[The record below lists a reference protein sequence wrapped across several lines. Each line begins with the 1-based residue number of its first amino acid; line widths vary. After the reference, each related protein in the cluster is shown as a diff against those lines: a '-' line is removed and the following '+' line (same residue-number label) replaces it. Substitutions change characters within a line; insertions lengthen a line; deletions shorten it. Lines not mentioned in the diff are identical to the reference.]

1 MNDPYEVLGVSRN
14 ASDSEIKKAY
24 HDLVKKYHPDNYA
37 DNPLADL
44 ASEKMKQI
52 NEAYDSITRARASG
66 ASSSGGYQYGR
77 SGASGGSYSYGYGYQ
92 GASGGGQ
99 YQTVRELLNSNRL
112 DAAEATLNGMP
123 NRDAEWYFLRGEIA
137 YRRGWLDEARQNY
150 QAACSMQPGNMQYRS
165 ALQNVS
171 GAYTPYRQTNYQQS
185 SDLNDAC
192 NICNALLCL
201 NCLCGGGGCGR

>member
-112 DAAEATLNGMP
+112 
-123 NRDAEWYFLRGEIA
+123 
-137 YRRGWLDEARQNY
+137 
-150 QAACSMQPGNMQYRS
+150 
-165 ALQNVS
+165 
-171 GAYTPYRQTNYQQS
+171 
-185 SDLNDAC
+185 
-192 NICNALLCL
+192 
-201 NCLCGGGGCGR
+201 